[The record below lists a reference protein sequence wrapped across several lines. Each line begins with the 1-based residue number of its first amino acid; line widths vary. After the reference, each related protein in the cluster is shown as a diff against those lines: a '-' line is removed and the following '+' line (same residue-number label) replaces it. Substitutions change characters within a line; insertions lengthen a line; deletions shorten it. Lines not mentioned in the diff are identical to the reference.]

1 MSRQTRLARALNSTR
16 QTPLATR
23 VKFANT
29 HWSRLRGLLGTP
41 AAQFGEGCGLWIVPC
56 HGIHT
61 LGMSYAIDAI
71 YLSPENLVVH
81 VEENLQP
88 WRVAP
93 IKPRAATVLE
103 LPAGTILRTGTRQG
117 DQIEIKLDGEV
128 ANA

>member
-1 MSRQTRLARALNSTR
+1 MSRQTRLARAFNSTR
-16 QTPLATR
+16 QTLLATR
-23 VKFANT
+23 VKLADT
-29 HWSRLRGLLGTP
+29 HWSRLRGLLGTS
-41 AAQFGEGCGLWIVPC
+41 AKQFGESCGLWIVPC
-56 HGIHT
+56 HGVHT

-81 VEENLQP
+81 AEENLRP

-93 IKPRAATVLE
+93 IRKKAATVLE

-117 DQIEIKLDGEV
+117 DQIEIKLGEEA